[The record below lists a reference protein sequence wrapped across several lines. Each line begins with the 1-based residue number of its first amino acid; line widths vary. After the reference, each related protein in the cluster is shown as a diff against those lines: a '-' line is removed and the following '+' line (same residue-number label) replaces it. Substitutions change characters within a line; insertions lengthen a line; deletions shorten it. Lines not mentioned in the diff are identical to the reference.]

1 MMVFK
6 VYTLRTLCRHRRTCN
21 CGIAIRSHDS
31 LFVVGTCNV
40 ISTEFYASGRR
51 YPNMTYSMCD
61 NKHMIIEQISDIQ
74 YKVSIFVRVTI

>member
-51 YPNMTYSMCD
+51 YPNMTYSMYD